1 MKQGL
6 ILPIFLLQYLISFTQ
21 YEHISAA
28 FEQQMEFQADDEAPG
43 DAYLDVL
50 QYYSRHPLNLNK
62 AEADDLK
69 ELLLFSDLQIEHL
82 IRYRML
88 FGKLLNIYEL
98 QAVPLWNLNL
108 IKQVLPYITVKDDTD
123 ILENFKQQRINGTQR
138 LTIKSS
144 MVLEKAKGFQRRVA
158 DSVQDNQY
166 LGSRNR
172 LNVRYTYK
180 YKNLLQWGL
189 LADKDAGEQ
198 LFSGK
203 QTSGFDFYSLHFF
216 VRKTGIIKALALGD
230 YSVNMGQGLIQWQS
244 LAFKKNANITAVK
257 RQSPVLRPYTSSG
270 EFNFHRG
277 AGITLERKKWEITGF
292 LSNRKHSSNAGIDSL
307 SRKEY
312 VSSLISNGYHR
323 THNELADKN
332 NIRQI
337 TYGGCL
343 RYSTGLLQV
352 AMNMV
357 NYTFSR
363 PLQKK
368 DQPYNLFAL
377 KGSSMANYSVD
388 YNYTYRNLHF
398 FGEAAMDKY
407 GNKALLHGL
416 MISPDQFVNAAIVH
430 RAIDKRYLS
439 LYSNAF
445 TENIMPVNEKGLYA
459 GISVAPSA
467 LIQMEAYMDVFHF
480 PWLKYRVDA
489 PSSGK
494 EYFIQL
500 TYTPAKNAEIYTRFK
515 SELKPLNRSGSDLT
529 MRVVDPVLK
538 QNWRIHAVI
547 PLNRNILIRNRCEV
561 MWYDK
566 HGQNKEQGFL
576 LFSDII
582 YKPPLQS
589 ISATMRLLYFET
601 EGYNSRM
608 YAFENDV
615 LSDYSVPAIFDKGL
629 RYYVNFKWDMS
640 QTWKRTNKTPGVEF
654 AAGLAQTVYR
664 DKATIGSGLDKIRGN
679 KKTEVKFQLLITL

>member
-1 MKQGL
+1 MKHGL
-6 ILPIFLLQYLISFTQ
+6 ILPIFLLQCFISFAQ

-28 FEQQMEFQADDEAPG
+28 FEQQMEFQADNEAPG

-50 QYYSRHPLNLNK
+50 QYYARHPLNLNQ
-62 AEADDLK
+62 AGEEDLK
-69 ELLLFSDLQIEHL
+69 ELLLLSDLQIEHL

-108 IKQVLPYITVKDDTD
+108 IKQVLPYITVTDD
-123 ILENFKQQRINGTQR
+123 INIIKNFKQQRINGTQNLSVR
-138 LTIKSS
+138 SS
-144 MVLEKAKGFQRRVA
+144 MVLEKAKGFQCRA
-158 DSVQDNQY
+158 DTIQTNQY

-172 LNVRYTYK
+172 LYVRYTYK

-198 LFSGK
+198 LFRGK
-203 QTSGFDFYSLHFF
+203 QIPGFDFYSLHFF

-230 YSVNMGQGLIQWQS
+230 YSLNMGQGLIQWQS
-244 LAFKKNANITAVK
+244 LAFKKNSDITAVK
-257 RQSPVLRPYTSSG
+257 RQSPVLRPYTSAG

-277 AGITLERKKWEITGF
+277 AGITLEKKNWEVTGF
-292 LSNRKHSSNAGIDSL
+292 FSLRKHSSNAGIDS
-307 SRKEY
+307 SGRDDY
-312 VSSLISNGYHR
+312 ISSLISNGYHR

-343 RYSTGLLQV
+343 KYSTGMLLL
-352 AMNMV
+352 AMNTV
-357 NYTFSR
+357 NYAFSK
-363 PLQKK
+363 PLQKR
-368 DQPYNLFAL
+368 DQPYNLFAV
-377 KGSSMANYSVD
+377 KGRLMANYSIN
-388 YNYTYRNLHF
+388 YGYTYRNLHF
-398 FGEAAMDKY
+398 FGESALDKN

-416 MISPDQFVNAAIVH
+416 MIAPDPFVNAAIVH
-430 RAIDKRYLS
+430 RAIDKRYQS
-439 LYSNAF
+439 LYANAF

-459 GISVAPSA
+459 GISIMPLA
-467 LIQMEAYMDVFHF
+467 LLHIEAYTDAFHF

-494 EYFIQL
+494 EYFVQVS
-500 TYTPAKNAEIYTRFK
+500 YTPAKNTEIYTRFK
-515 SELKPLNRSGSDLT
+515 SELKPVNRPGSDLT
-529 MRVVDPVLK
+529 MRVVDPVSR
-538 QNWRIHAVI
+538 QNWRIHAAI

-561 MWYDK
+561 VWYDR
-566 HGQNKEQGFL
+566 HGPNKEQGFL
-576 LFSDII
+576 LFSDIM

-615 LSDYSVPAIFDKGL
+615 LSDYSVPVIFDKGF
-629 RYYVNFKWDMS
+629 RYYVNVKWEAS
-640 QTWKRTNKTPGVEF
+640 YKRKRIKEINKIEI
-654 AAGLAQTVYR
+654 AARLAQTIYR
-664 DKATIGSGLDKIRGN
+664 GKNSIGTGPDEISGNR
-679 KKTEVKFQLLITL
+679 KTEVKVQVLITR

>member
-6 ILPIFLLQYLISFTQ
+6 ILPIFLLQYLICFTQ
-21 YEHISAA
+21 YEHLSA
-28 FEQQMEFQADDEAPG
+28 FEQQIEFQADNDVPG

-50 QYYSRHPLNLNK
+50 QYYTKHPLNLNK
-62 AEADDLK
+62 AKADDLK
-69 ELLLFSDLQIEHL
+69 ELLLLSDLQIEHL
-82 IRYRML
+82 MRYRLL

-98 QAVPLWNLNL
+98 QAVPLWNPNL

-123 ILENFKQQRINGTQR
+123 VIKNFKQQADGTQR
-138 LTIKSS
+138 LSIRSS
-144 MVLEKAKGFQRRVA
+144 MVLEKARGFQRRA
-158 DSVQDNQY
+158 DTVQSNHY

-172 LNVRYTYK
+172 LNVRYTFK

-203 QTSGFDFYSLHFF
+203 QKSGFDFYSLHFF

-230 YSVNMGQGLIQWQS
+230 YAVNMGQGLIHWQS
-244 LAFKKNANITAVK
+244 LAFKKNADITAVK

-277 AGITLERKKWEITGF
+277 AGITLERKKWELTGF
-292 LSNRKHSSNAGIDSL
+292 LSNRKHSSNAATDSL
-307 SRKEY
+307 SREEY

-323 THNELADKN
+323 THNELADKK
-332 NIRQI
+332 NIRQM

-343 RYSTGLLQV
+343 KYSSGLLQV
-352 AMNMV
+352 AMNTV
-357 NYTFSR
+357 NYTFSS
-363 PLQKK
+363 PLQKQ
-368 DQPYNLFAL
+368 DQPYNLFAV
-377 KGSSMANYSVD
+377 KGSSMANYSLN
-388 YNYTYRNLHF
+388 YNYTYKNLHF
-398 FGEAAMDKY
+398 FGEAALDKY

-416 MISPDQFVNAAIVH
+416 MISPDQFINAAIVH
-430 RAIDKRYLS
+430 RTIHKRYQS

-445 TENIMPVNEKGLYA
+445 TENTMPVNEKGLYA
-459 GISVAPSA
+459 GISVMPSPS
-467 LIQMEAYMDVFHF
+467 IRIEAYMDVFHF

-500 TYTPAKNAEIYTRFK
+500 NYIPAKNTEIYTRFK
-515 SELKPLNRSGSDLT
+515 SELKPANRSGSDLT
-529 MRVVDPVLK
+529 MRIVDPVLK
-538 QNWRIHAVI
+538 QNWRIHVSL
-547 PLNRNILIRNRCEV
+547 PLNRSIKIRNRCEV
-561 MWYDK
+561 MWYDRY
-566 HGQNKEQGFL
+566 GPNREQGFL
-576 LFSDII
+576 LYSDIL
-582 YKPPLQS
+582 YKPPLKS

-615 LSDYSVPAIFDKGL
+615 LSDYSVPAIFDKGF
-629 RYYVNFKWDMS
+629 RYYINFKWDIS
-640 QTWKRTNKTPGVEF
+640 AASKRINQATKVEV
-654 AAGLAQTVYR
+654 AAGFAQTLY
-664 DKATIGSGLDKIRGN
+664 KNKSSIGSGLDEINGN
-679 KKTEVKFQLLITL
+679 RKSELKVQLLISK